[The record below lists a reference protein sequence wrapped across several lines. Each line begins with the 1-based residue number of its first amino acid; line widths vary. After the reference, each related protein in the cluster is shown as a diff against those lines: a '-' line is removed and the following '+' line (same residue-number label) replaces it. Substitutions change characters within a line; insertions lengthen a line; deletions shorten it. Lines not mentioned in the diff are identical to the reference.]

1 MVGLI
6 VGLIFSFVL
15 GLGGPKPPVNNLPTY
30 INGCSPDSFS
40 NFEVNVSSTTQ
51 LLASTTTQA

>member
-1 MVGLI
+1 MVGLV

-30 INGCSPDSFS
+30 TNGCSPDSFS
-40 NFEVNVSSTTQ
+40 NFDVNVSSTQ
-51 LLASTTTQA
+51 LLA